1 MTTATTL
8 LEQVAERGRRPLLV
22 AVGAG
27 DLAVEQARTV
37 LATLRTRAEALPGEA
52 QVQVDLA
59 TKEVR
64 VIGEPARDDVV
75 AAIDE
80 AGYDVAS

>member
-1 MTTATTL
+1 MATTTYSVPGMTCDHC
-8 LEQVAERGRRPLLV
+8 VA
-22 AVGAG
+22 AVGAE
-27 DLAVEQARTV
+27 VRKV
-37 LATLRTRAEALPGEA
+37 PGVTDVA
-52 QVQVDLA
+52 VDLA

-64 VIGEPARDDVV
+64 VTGAPRREDVV

>member
-1 MTTATTL
+1 MATTVYSVPGMTC
-8 LEQVAERGRRPLLV
+8 EHCVAAVDAEVRKVPGVTDV
-22 AVGAG
+22 AV
-27 DLAVEQARTV
+27 DLV
-37 LATLRTRAEALPGEA
+37 
-52 QVQVDLA
+52 

-64 VIGEPARDDVV
+64 VMGEPARGDVV

>member
-1 MTTATTL
+1 VATTVFSVPGMTC
-8 LEQVAERGRRPLLV
+8 EHCVAAVDAEVRKVPGVTDV
-22 AVGAG
+22 A
-27 DLAVEQARTV
+27 
-37 LATLRTRAEALPGEA
+37 
-52 QVQVDLA
+52 VDLA

-64 VIGEPARDDVV
+64 VIGEPARDEVV

>member
-1 MTTATTL
+1 
-8 LEQVAERGRRPLLV
+8 
-22 AVGAG
+22 
-27 DLAVEQARTV
+27 
-37 LATLRTRAEALPGEA
+37 
-52 QVQVDLA
+52 VDLA

-64 VIGEPARDDVV
+64 VIGEPARDEVV